1 LTMQKVVLIEQD
13 KCTGCRLCEMVCSVK
28 HEGVSNPARARIH
41 VIKWFSEA
49 FEMPMIC
56 QQCME
61 APCIVVCPKNALS
74 RDEGLGTVALDYDL
88 CIGCKMCV
96 TACPFGGMGIDT
108 VANKVVKCDLCD
120 GDPQCVKFCHPGALQ
135 FVDANA
141 VNLRK
146 KRDAAS
152 KLAEL
157 MSKVVAA

>member
-1 LTMQKVVLIEQD
+1 MQKVILVDQD

-28 HEGVSNPARARIH
+28 HEGVSNPSRARIS
-41 VIKWFSEA
+41 VLKWFQEG
-49 FEMPMIC
+49 FFMPMVC

-61 APCIVVCPKNALS
+61 APCVAVCPKDALS
-74 RDEGLGTVALDYDL
+74 RDEELGTVKLNYDL

-108 VANKVVKCDLCD
+108 VSNEVVKCDLCD
-120 GDPQCVKFCHPGALQ
+120 GDPQCVRFCFPGALQ
-135 FVDANA
+135 FVEANA

-146 KRDAAS
+146 KREAAT
-152 KLAEL
+152 KLADL